1 MCFFFQHFHMPSYSL
16 NDRQGLTLGISQPT
30 PLLKFQRQLNLLW
43 KDRIVLKT
51 PNIQLALKLYFSS
64 QLVPIFSIYTMNK
77 TE

>member
-1 MCFFFQHFHMPSYSL
+1 MCFFFQHFHMLSYSL
-16 NDRQGLTLGISQPT
+16 NDRQGLTLCISQPT